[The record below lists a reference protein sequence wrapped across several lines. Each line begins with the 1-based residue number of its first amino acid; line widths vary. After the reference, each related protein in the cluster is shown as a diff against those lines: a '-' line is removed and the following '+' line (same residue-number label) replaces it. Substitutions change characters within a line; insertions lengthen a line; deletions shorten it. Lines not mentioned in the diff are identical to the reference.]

1 MKHRSVAAGTGWRQS
16 TFSFQPGFVM
26 SRPLASLL
34 TVPRALFAA
43 LFLALPALVAAQPL
57 ITPEELA
64 TRLAEPTLRV
74 VDIRAGKNDEGK
86 TPYELGHIAG
96 ALSAPYP
103 KWRGPGDNP
112 GKLPDEAALTELV
125 RRLGIDRSTPVVV
138 VYAGSNATDFGAAA
152 RVYWTLK
159 AAGIPKL
166 SILNGGMKAWNA
178 AKQPVTTEVATV
190 APSTY
195 TVKLDPKLVAT
206 QEEVASVIGKPG
218 VSLLDARPVAFF
230 TGETRHTAA
239 KTPGTLVG
247 AKNIDHSVWFGKGSS
262 VLLPTS
268 DVKRLAQE
276 YGVTDQPTVSFCNT
290 GHWAATNWFVL
301 SEVLGH
307 QDVKLYP
314 ESTVGWSNAGL
325 PMANVPNR
333 LVQFWLQLKDAT
345 GNL

>member
-1 MKHRSVAAGTGWRQS
+1 
-16 TFSFQPGFVM
+16 M
-26 SRPLASLL
+26 SRPLASLFTL
-34 TVPRALFAA
+34 PRALFAA
-43 LFLALPALVAAQPL
+43 LLMGLPALVAAQPL
-57 ITPEELA
+57 ITPEELSG
-64 TRLAEPTLRV
+64 RLGEPTLRV
-74 VDIRAGKNDEGK
+74 VDIRDGKNDDGK
-86 TPYELGHIAG
+86 TPYELGHIPG
-96 ALSAPYP
+96 ALSAPYS
-103 KWRGPGDNP
+103 KWRGPKDNP
-112 GKLPDEAALTELV
+112 GKLPEEAALTELV
-125 RRLGIDRSTPVVV
+125 RRLGIDQATPVVV

-159 AAGIPKL
+159 AAGIPQL

-178 AKQPVTTEVATV
+178 AKQPVTTEVAAV

-195 TVKLDPKLVAT
+195 TVKLDPRLVAT
-206 QEEVASVIGKPG
+206 QEDVASVAGKGG
-218 VSLLDARPVAFF
+218 VSLLDARPAAFF

-247 AKNIDHSVWFGKGSS
+247 AKNIDHSVWFAKGSS
-262 VLLPTS
+262 ALLPTS

-276 YGVTDQPTVSFCNT
+276 YGVQTGQPTVSFCNT

-307 QDVKLYP
+307 PDVKLYP